1 MSTSMSTHLKPTGAI
16 GAWVVSLLCLWV
28 VIAVSEALAFAHRID
43 LMKQLQHGGLIT
55 DDTATTADSAVVLAT
70 SLDLIVF
77 IVTAVMWCVWQHRAH
92 TNAIQLSGG
101 GLRFTPGWAVGWW
114 FIPVANLWK
123 PFQAVRELWAASHAA
138 DRWRT
143 VGTWPLIDWWWTL
156 WIANV
161 LVAWAAVGFGISSE
175 TPTAGPI
182 TPEDVINGD
191 TWQIVSNALGI
202 VVAFFAIKI
211 VRTIVHLQ
219 DAQPRRAPGLGEQD
233 TPPMPPPPQEDHD
246 ATAVT

>member
-1 MSTSMSTHLKPTGAI
+1 MSTSMSTPLKPTGAI

-123 PFQAVRELWAASHAA
+123 PFQAVRELW
-138 DRWRT
+138 
-143 VGTWPLIDWWWTL
+143 
-156 WIANV
+156 IANV